1 MAEFDTPQ
9 SRNEAILQNILG
21 ASNDLEPP
29 QSRIEVL
36 LLALL
41 EELGGG
47 GSEEVPKVF
56 FYGSATPSTNISD
69 FPGIKHG
76 DMCYCY
82 VSGSKN
88 SSTGVYMCLQITTT
102 TVVWRR
108 VDNLTAVANQIK
120 AGLDTYALITP
131 SNQHKATF
139 YGMAKAAG
147 DNTQEASANAVGN
160 YTPEAKTKIM
170 NMLGDKYELIDTDTL
185 TEAVS
190 TFEKYINN
198 YESVIITFPNNAG
211 FATGTLL
218 AFYVYLEN
226 NSSPY
231 TVIGNYSIQTKKQIT
246 VELQRMA
253 SDLLF
258 TRYITPGT
266 GTITAVNS
274 VTSGAINK
282 IKMVLT
288 NDTLP
293 SGTTIKIYGKGK
305 V

>member
-82 VSGSKN
+82 VVGNKN
-88 SSTGVYMCLQITTT
+88 SCTGVYMCLQVSST

-108 VDNLTAVANQIK
+108 LDNLTAVLNQIK
-120 AGLDTYALITP
+120 AGIDTYALITP
-131 SNQHKATF
+131 SNQHEATF

-147 DNTQEASANAVGN
+147 DSTQKTSLNAVGN
-160 YTPEAKTKIM
+160 YTGNAKDKIRE
-170 NMLGDKYELIDTDTL
+170 MLGIVEIEQSD
-185 TEAVS
+185 
-190 TFEKYINN
+190 
-198 YESVIITFPNNAG
+198 YESLVSPDENT
-211 FATGTLL
+211 
-218 AFYVYLEN
+218 VYL
-226 NSSPY
+226 
-231 TVIGNYSIQTKKQIT
+231 IT
-246 VELQRMA
+246 E
-253 SDLLF
+253 D
-258 TRYITPGT
+258 
-266 GTITAVNS
+266 S
-274 VTSGAINK
+274 V
-282 IKMVLT
+282 
-288 NDTLP
+288 
-293 SGTTIKIYGKGK
+293 
-305 V
+305 